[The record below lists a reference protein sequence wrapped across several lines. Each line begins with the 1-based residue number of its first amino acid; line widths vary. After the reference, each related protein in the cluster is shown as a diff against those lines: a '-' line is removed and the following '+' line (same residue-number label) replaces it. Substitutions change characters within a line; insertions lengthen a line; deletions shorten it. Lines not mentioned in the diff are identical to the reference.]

1 MRNKNKTIWSN
12 RFKGKTSK
20 SFERIGSSINV
31 DKRLYKQDIN
41 ASIVHTQML
50 VKQKI
55 IPSSDG
61 KKIINGLV
69 KIKSKIDRGQF
80 NFQEKF

>member
-1 MRNKNKTIWSN
+1 MRNKNKTIWSK

-20 SFERIGSSINV
+20 SFQRIGSSINV
-31 DKRLYKQDIN
+31 DKRLYKQDIF

-55 IPSSDG
+55 IPSKEG
-61 KKIINGLV
+61 KKIINGFAH
-69 KIKSKIDRGQF
+69 I
-80 NFQEKF
+80 